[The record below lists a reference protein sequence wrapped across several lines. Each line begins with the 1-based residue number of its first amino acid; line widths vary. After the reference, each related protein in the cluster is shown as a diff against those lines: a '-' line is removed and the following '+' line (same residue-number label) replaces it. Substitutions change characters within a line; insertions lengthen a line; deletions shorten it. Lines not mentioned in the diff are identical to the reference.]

1 MILEACVSTINGLKA
16 AQKYGIQRIE
26 ICKDL
31 HLEGLTPT
39 EEFQSITNDIFNG
52 ESYVMIRPHN
62 NGFDYTKNELELM
75 MQSIKIAKN
84 NQAHGVV
91 FGILQ
96 NDKVD
101 LKKNEELVKLAKD
114 LDLKCTFHKAFDEC
128 ENINQS
134 LIELSEIGFDWV
146 LTSGKEKNAELGL
159 QNLKMLSKIKNRKI
173 KILAGGGISGLNYN
187 NFLNLGLDGIHFSID
202 KNNIIEVEKIISI
215 KNGLKLY

>member
-1 MILEACVSTINGLKA
+1 
-16 AQKYGIQRIE
+16 
-26 ICKDL
+26 
-31 HLEGLTPT
+31 
-39 EEFQSITNDIFNG
+39 
-52 ESYVMIRPHN
+52 MIRPHN

-101 LKKNEELVKLAKD
+101 LKKNEKLVKLAKD
-114 LDLKCTFHKAFDEC
+114 LELKCTFHKAFDEC
-128 ENINQS
+128 KNINQS
-134 LIELSEIGFDWV
+134 LLELSEIGFDWV
-146 LTSGKEKNAELGL
+146 LTSGKEKNAKLGL

-173 KILAGGGISGLNYN
+173 KILAGGGISGLNYHK
-187 NFLNLGLDGIHFSID
+187 FLNLGLDGIHFSID
-202 KNNIIEVEKIISI
+202 KNNIIEVEKIMSI

>member
-1 MILEACVSTINGLKA
+1 MMEL
-16 AQKYGIQRIE
+16 Y
-26 ICKDL
+26 
-31 HLEGLTPT
+31 HLSP
-39 EEFQSITNDIFNG
+39 
-52 ESYVMIRPHN
+52 
-62 NGFDYTKNELELM
+62 
-75 MQSIKIAKN
+75 MQNIKIAKN

-96 NDKVD
+96 NDKID

-146 LTSGKEKNAELGL
+146 LTSGKEKNAEFGL

-173 KILAGGGISGLNYN
+173 KILAGGGITGLNYYK
-187 NFLNLGLDGIHFSID
+187 FLNLGLDGIHFSID
-202 KNNIIEVEKIISI
+202 KNNILEFEKIISI